1 MNVDIKE
8 TTPIEKVGNIYLKRD
23 DKFEIYGVK
32 GGKARSAYQLI
43 KQGLEDG
50 YKEFVTAGSRMSPQ
64 YFLHIP
70 FQKEYNKNYFLQ
82 NSHKTI
88 YKLQNYIQF

>member
-32 GGKARSAYQLI
+32 GGK
-43 KQGLEDG
+43 
-50 YKEFVTAGSRMSPQ
+50 
-64 YFLHIP
+64 
-70 FQKEYNKNYFLQ
+70 
-82 NSHKTI
+82 
-88 YKLQNYIQF
+88 